1 MAIKRDEVKSKRE
14 SVLAKIKELEESVK
28 KTRFITNRYYDGYGL
43 VEGMDKLTLAAAFKD
58 LKSRMA
64 SDVMSELGFTN
75 DDEEEETYLGF
86 TLDEWMEDFK
96 TRAKQIRDEEKIEKL
111 QDAVCILE
119 DNLSDDDKFALDMEA
134 VEDLCK

>member
-75 DDEEEETYLGF
+75 DEEEEETYLGF

>member
-43 VEGMDKLTLAAAFKD
+43 VEGMDKLTLTAAFKD

-119 DNLSDDDKFALDMEA
+119 DNLSEDDKFALDMEA

>member
-14 SVLAKIKELEESVK
+14 ALLVKIKELEESVK
-28 KTRFITNRYYDGYGL
+28 KTRFTTNRYYDGFGL

-64 SDVMSELGFTN
+64 SDVMSELGFTK
-75 DDEEEETYLGF
+75 DEDEEETYLGF
-86 TLDEWMEDFK
+86 TLKEWSDDFM
-96 TRAKQIRDEEKIEKL
+96 TRAQQIRNEEKIEAL
-111 QDAVCILE
+111 YEAVGILE
-119 DNLSDDDKFALDMEA
+119 DNLSEDDRFELDMEA